1 MENKTRS
8 VINWHYR
15 LRALTEGAILIA
27 LAEILSF
34 LPFYKLPWG
43 GSIDLAMLPIIL
55 YCVRWGFGR
64 GMLAAFALAVLQ
76 FLLDGGLALGWQSII
91 GDYLLAYTA
100 LGLAGL
106 FSKRKYGFF
115 WGTLAGSLARFAVA
129 WVVGATIWAEY
140 MPESFFGMTMVSPWI
155 YSLLYNG
162 SYILL
167 CMALCLAVGA
177 IVYKPLG
184 KFLRRQ

>member
-1 MENKTRS
+1 M
-8 VINWHYR
+8 V
-15 LRALTEGAILIA
+15 A
-27 LAEILSF
+27 LAQVLGY
-34 LPFYKLPWG
+34 LKLWQMPNG
-43 GSIDLAMLPIIL
+43 GSVTFVMLPIFV

-64 GMLAAFALAVLQ
+64 GILAAFALAVLQ

-106 FSKRKYGFF
+106 FSKRKFGFF
-115 WGTLAGSLARFAVA
+115 WGTLVGSLARFVVA

-140 MPESFFGMTMVSPWI
+140 MPDSFFGMTMVSPWV

-167 CMALCLAVGA
+167 CMALCLVVGA
-177 IVYKPLG
+177 ILYKPLG

>member
-1 MENKTRS
+1 MKNPKMRVLLS
-8 VINWHYR
+8 IV
-15 LRALTEGAILIA
+15 EGAIMVA
-27 LAEILSF
+27 LAQVLGY
-34 LPFYKLPWG
+34 LKLWQMPNG
-43 GSIDLAMLPIIL
+43 GSITFVMLPIFV

-64 GMLAAFALAVLQ
+64 GILAAFALAVLQ

-106 FSKRKYGFF
+106 FSKQKYGFF
-115 WGTLAGSLARFAVA
+115 WGTLVGSLARLLVA

-140 MPESFFGMTMVSPWI
+140 MPDRFFGMTMVSPWI

-167 CMALCLAVGA
+167 CMALCLVVGA
-177 IVYKPLG
+177 AVYKPLG

>member
-1 MENKTRS
+1 MKNPK
-8 VINWHYR
+8 
-15 LRALTEGAILIA
+15 LRILLSIVEGALMVA
-27 LAEILSF
+27 LAQVLGYLKIWRM
-34 LPFYKLPWG
+34 PNG
-43 GSIDLAMLPIIL
+43 GSVTLVMLPIFV

-64 GMLAAFALAVLQ
+64 GLLAAFALSVLQ

-91 GDYLLAYTA
+91 GDYLLAYTV

-106 FSKRKYGFF
+106 LSKTKGGFF
-115 WGTLAGSLARFAVA
+115 WGALVGGLARLTVA

-162 SYILL
+162 SYIGLS
-167 CMALCLAVGA
+167 AVLCLVVGA
-177 IVYKPLG
+177 ILCKPLG
-184 KFLRRQ
+184 KYLKPIQ

>member
-1 MENKTRS
+1 MKNPKVRVLLS
-8 VINWHYR
+8 IV
-15 LRALTEGAILIA
+15 EGAIMVA
-27 LAEILSF
+27 LAQVLGY
-34 LPFYKLPWG
+34 LKLWQMPNG
-43 GSIDLAMLPIIL
+43 GSVTFVMLPIFV

-64 GMLAAFALAVLQ
+64 GILAAFALAVLQ

-106 FSKRKYGFF
+106 FSKRKFGFF
-115 WGTLAGSLARFAVA
+115 WGTLVGSLARFVVA

-140 MPESFFGMTMVSPWI
+140 MPESFFGMTMVNPWI

-167 CMALCLAVGA
+167 CMALCLVVGA
-177 IVYKPLG
+177 ILYKPLG

>member
-1 MENKTRS
+1 MKNPKVRVLLS
-8 VINWHYR
+8 IV
-15 LRALTEGAILIA
+15 EGAIMVA
-27 LAEILSF
+27 LAQVLGY
-34 LPFYKLPWG
+34 LKLWQMPNG
-43 GSIDLAMLPIIL
+43 GSVTFVMLPIFV

-64 GMLAAFALAVLQ
+64 GILAAFALAVLQ

-106 FSKRKYGFF
+106 FSKRKFGFF
-115 WGTLAGSLARFAVA
+115 WGTLVGSLARFVVA

-140 MPESFFGMTMVSPWI
+140 MPESFFGMTMVNPWV

-167 CMALCLAVGA
+167 CMALCLVVGA
-177 IVYKPLG
+177 ILYKPLG

>member
-1 MENKTRS
+1 MKNPK
-8 VINWHYR
+8 
-15 LRALTEGAILIA
+15 LRVLLSIVEGAIMVA
-27 LAEILSF
+27 LAQVLGY
-34 LPFYKLPWG
+34 LKLWQMPNG
-43 GSIDLAMLPIIL
+43 GSVTFVMLPIFV

-115 WGTLAGSLARFAVA
+115 WGTLVGSLARFVVA

-140 MPESFFGMTMVSPWI
+140 MPDSFFGMTMVSPWV

-167 CMALCLAVGA
+167 CMALCLVVGA

>member
-1 MENKTRS
+1 MKNPKVRVLLS
-8 VINWHYR
+8 IV
-15 LRALTEGAILIA
+15 EGAIMVA
-27 LAEILSF
+27 LAQVLGY
-34 LPFYKLPWG
+34 LKLWQMPNG
-43 GSIDLAMLPIIL
+43 GSVTFVMLPIFV

-64 GMLAAFALAVLQ
+64 GILAAFALAVLQ

-106 FSKRKYGFF
+106 FSKRKFGFF
-115 WGTLAGSLARFAVA
+115 WGTLVGSLARFVVA

-140 MPESFFGMTMVSPWI
+140 MPDSFFGMTMVNPWI

-167 CMALCLAVGA
+167 CMALCLVVGA
-177 IVYKPLG
+177 ILYKPLG

>member
-1 MENKTRS
+1 MKNPK
-8 VINWHYR
+8 
-15 LRALTEGAILIA
+15 LRVLLSIVEGAIMVA
-27 LAEILSF
+27 LAQVLGY
-34 LPFYKLPWG
+34 LKLWQMPNG
-43 GSIDLAMLPIIL
+43 GSVTFVMLPIFV

-64 GMLAAFALAVLQ
+64 GILAAFALAVLQ

-106 FSKRKYGFF
+106 FSKRKFGFF
-115 WGTLAGSLARFAVA
+115 WGTLVGSLARFVVA

-140 MPESFFGMTMVSPWI
+140 MPDSFFGMTMVSPWI

-167 CMALCLAVGA
+167 CMALCLVVGA
-177 IVYKPLG
+177 ILYKPLG

>member
-1 MENKTRS
+1 MKNPK
-8 VINWHYR
+8 
-15 LRALTEGAILIA
+15 LRVLLSIVEGAIMVA
-27 LAEILSF
+27 LAQVLGY
-34 LPFYKLPWG
+34 LKLWQMPNG
-43 GSIDLAMLPIIL
+43 GSVTFVMLPIFV
-55 YCVRWGFGR
+55 YCVRWGVGR

-115 WGTLAGSLARFAVA
+115 WGTLVGSLARFVVA

-140 MPESFFGMTMVSPWI
+140 MPDSFFGMTMVSPWV

>member
-1 MENKTRS
+1 MKNPKVRVLLS
-8 VINWHYR
+8 IV
-15 LRALTEGAILIA
+15 EGAIMVA
-27 LAEILSF
+27 LAQVLGY
-34 LPFYKLPWG
+34 LKLWQMPNG
-43 GSIDLAMLPIIL
+43 GSVTFVMLPIFV

-64 GMLAAFALAVLQ
+64 GILAAFALAVLQ
-76 FLLDGGLALGWQSII
+76 FLLDGGLALGWQSIL

-106 FSKRKYGFF
+106 FSKRKFGFF
-115 WGTLAGSLARFAVA
+115 WGTLVGSLARFVVA

-140 MPESFFGMTMVSPWI
+140 MPDSFFGMTMVNPWI

-167 CMALCLAVGA
+167 CMALCLVVGA
-177 IVYKPLG
+177 ILYKPLG

>member
-1 MENKTRS
+1 MKNPK
-8 VINWHYR
+8 
-15 LRALTEGAILIA
+15 LRVLLSIVEGAIMVA
-27 LAEILSF
+27 LAQVLGY
-34 LPFYKLPWG
+34 LKLWQMPNG
-43 GSIDLAMLPIIL
+43 GSVTFVMLPIFV

-115 WGTLAGSLARFAVA
+115 WGTLVGSLARFVVA

-140 MPESFFGMTMVSPWI
+140 MPDSFFGMTMVSPWI

-167 CMALCLAVGA
+167 CMALCLVVGA

-184 KFLRRQ
+184 KFLRQQ

>member
-1 MENKTRS
+1 MKNPK
-8 VINWHYR
+8 
-15 LRALTEGAILIA
+15 LRVLLSIVEGAIMVA
-27 LAEILSF
+27 LAQVLGY
-34 LPFYKLPWG
+34 LKLWQMPNG
-43 GSIDLAMLPIIL
+43 GSVTFVMLPIFV

-64 GMLAAFALAVLQ
+64 GILAAFALAVLQ

-106 FSKRKYGFF
+106 FSKRKFGFF
-115 WGTLAGSLARFAVA
+115 WGTLVGSLARFVVA

-140 MPESFFGMTMVSPWI
+140 MPDSFFGMTMVNPWI

-167 CMALCLAVGA
+167 CMALCLVVGA
-177 IVYKPLG
+177 ILYKPLG

>member
-1 MENKTRS
+1 MKNPKVRVLLS
-8 VINWHYR
+8 IV
-15 LRALTEGAILIA
+15 EGAIMVA
-27 LAEILSF
+27 LAQVLGY
-34 LPFYKLPWG
+34 LKLWQMPNG
-43 GSIDLAMLPIIL
+43 GSVTFVMLPIFV

-64 GMLAAFALAVLQ
+64 GILAAFALAVLQ

-106 FSKRKYGFF
+106 FSKRKFGFF
-115 WGTLAGSLARFAVA
+115 WGTLVGSLARFVVA

-140 MPESFFGMTMVSPWI
+140 MPDSFFGMTMVSPWI

-167 CMALCLAVGA
+167 CMALCLVVGA
-177 IVYKPLG
+177 ILYKPLG

>member
-1 MENKTRS
+1 MKNPKVRVLLS
-8 VINWHYR
+8 IV
-15 LRALTEGAILIA
+15 EGAIMVA
-27 LAEILSF
+27 LAQVLGY
-34 LPFYKLPWG
+34 LKLWQMPNG
-43 GSIDLAMLPIIL
+43 GSVTFVMLPIFV

-64 GMLAAFALAVLQ
+64 GILAAFALAVLQ

-106 FSKRKYGFF
+106 FSKRKFGFF
-115 WGTLAGSLARFAVA
+115 WGTLVGSLARFVVA

-167 CMALCLAVGA
+167 CMALCLVVGA
-177 IVYKPLG
+177 ILYKPLG

>member
-1 MENKTRS
+1 MKNPKMRVLLS
-8 VINWHYR
+8 IV
-15 LRALTEGAILIA
+15 EGAIMVA
-27 LAEILSF
+27 LAQVLGY
-34 LPFYKLPWG
+34 LKLWKMPNG
-43 GSIDLAMLPIIL
+43 GSVTFVMLPIFV

-64 GMLAAFALAVLQ
+64 GLLAAFALSVLQ

-115 WGTLAGSLARFAVA
+115 WGTLVGSLARFLVA

-167 CMALCLAVGA
+167 CMVLCLAVGA
-177 IVYKPLG
+177 ILYKPLG

>member
-1 MENKTRS
+1 MKNPK
-8 VINWHYR
+8 
-15 LRALTEGAILIA
+15 LRVLLSIVEGAIMVA
-27 LAEILSF
+27 LAQVLGY
-34 LPFYKLPWG
+34 LKLWQMPNG
-43 GSIDLAMLPIIL
+43 GSVTFVMLPIFV

-64 GMLAAFALAVLQ
+64 GILAAFALAVLQ

-106 FSKRKYGFF
+106 FSKRKFGFF
-115 WGTLAGSLARFAVA
+115 WGTLVGSLARFVVA

-140 MPESFFGMTMVSPWI
+140 MPESFFGMTMVSPWV

-167 CMALCLAVGA
+167 CMALCLVVGA
-177 IVYKPLG
+177 ILYKPLG

>member
-1 MENKTRS
+1 MKNPK
-8 VINWHYR
+8 
-15 LRALTEGAILIA
+15 LRVLLSIVEGAIMVA
-27 LAEILSF
+27 LAQVLG
-34 LPFYKLPWG
+34 YVKLWQMPNG
-43 GSIDLAMLPIIL
+43 GSVTFVMLPIFV

-64 GMLAAFALAVLQ
+64 GILAAFALAVLQ
-76 FLLDGGLALGWQSII
+76 FLLDGGLALGWQSIL

-106 FSKRKYGFF
+106 FSKTRGGFF
-115 WGTLAGSLARFAVA
+115 WGTLVGSFARFLVA
-129 WVVGATIWAEY
+129 WVVGATIWGEY
-140 MPESFFGMTMVSPWI
+140 MPEQFFGMTMVSPWI

-177 IVYKPLG
+177 AVYKPLG